1 VTDRFVLILYYSRQG
16 STAALAEQIARGV
29 ADHGAY
35 RARLR
40 TVPPVVTSIERTQ
53 PPVPSEGA
61 AYCTKDDLAQ
71 CSALAL
77 GSPTRFGN
85 MAAPL
90 KHFLDGTA
98 DLWQSGALIGK
109 PALVFTSTGSQHG
122 GQETT
127 LTSMM
132 LPLLH
137 HGMVLVG
144 VPYSERGLNATARGG
159 TPYGPSH
166 VAGTRGDATL
176 ASEERELAV
185 AAGRRLADIAAR
197 LERAPS

>member
-1 VTDRFVLILYYSRQG
+1 VTAIE
-16 STAALAEQIARGV
+16 STL
-29 ADHGAY
+29 
-35 RARLR
+35 
-40 TVPPVVTSIERTQ
+40 
-53 PPVPSEGA
+53 PPVPTEGA
-61 AYCTKDDLAQ
+61 TYCTKDDLAD
-71 CSALAL
+71 CAALAL

-98 DLWQSGALIGK
+98 DLWQAGALIGK

-122 GQETT
+122 GPEAT
-127 LTSMM
+127 LPSMR

-144 VPYSERGLNATARGG
+144 VPYTERGLNATARGG

-176 ASEERELAV
+176 AAEERDLAV
-185 AAGRRLADIAAR
+185 ASGRRLAEIAAR
-197 LERAPS
+197 LERAP